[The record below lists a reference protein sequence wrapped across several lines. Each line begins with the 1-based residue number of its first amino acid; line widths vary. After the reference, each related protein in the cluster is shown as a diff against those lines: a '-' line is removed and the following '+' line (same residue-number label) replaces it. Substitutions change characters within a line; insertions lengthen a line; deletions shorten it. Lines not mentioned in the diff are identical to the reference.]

1 MKTLPIM
8 VVKKKIVSMTKEMN
22 EGDETF
28 ILKKRTDKE
37 EVTKTLEKISNGW
50 LLTVDKYPFNGEG
63 EYSCVK
69 KYFETNPLEMES
81 EEEEDSKEE
90 ESDDKMEG
98 GEFKENWDIL
108 SL

>member
-22 EGDETF
+22 QGDETF

-50 LLTVDKYPFNGEG
+50 HLTVDKYPFNGEG

-81 EEEEDSKEE
+81 EDDSKEE
-90 ESDDKMEG
+90 EYDDKMEG
-98 GEFKENWDIL
+98 GEFKENWDVL

>member
-8 VVKKKIVSMTKEMN
+8 VSKKKIVSMTKEKN
-22 EGDETF
+22 SDNETF
-28 ILKKRTDKE
+28 ILKKRTEKE

-63 EYSCVK
+63 EYSCIK
-69 KYFETNPLEMES
+69 KYFEQNPLEMES

>member
-1 MKTLPIM
+1 MKTLPIT

-81 EEEEDSKEE
+81 EEEDDSKEE

>member
-8 VVKKKIVSMTKEMN
+8 VVKKKVVSMTKEMN
-22 EGDETF
+22 AGDETF
-28 ILKKRTDKE
+28 ILKKRTEKE

-63 EYSCVK
+63 EYSCIK
-69 KYFETNPLEMES
+69 KYFEKNPLEMES
-81 EEEEDSKEE
+81 EEEEDSKES

>member
-22 EGDETF
+22 EGDENF

-81 EEEEDSKEE
+81 EKEEDSKEE

>member
-1 MKTLPIM
+1 MM
-8 VVKKKIVSMTKEMN
+8 VSKKKIVSMTKETN
-22 EGDETF
+22 SDNETF
-28 ILKKRTDKE
+28 ILKKRTEKE

-63 EYSCVK
+63 EYSCIK
-69 KYFETNPLEMES
+69 KYFEKNPLEMES
-81 EEEEDSKEE
+81 EDEDETE
-90 ESDDKMEG
+90 MESDDKMEG

>member
-1 MKTLPIM
+1 M
-8 VVKKKIVSMTKEMN
+8 
-22 EGDETF
+22 
-28 ILKKRTDKE
+28 
-37 EVTKTLEKISNGW
+37 
-50 LLTVDKYPFNGEG
+50 DKYPFNGEG
-63 EYSCVK
+63 EYSCIK

-81 EEEEDSKEE
+81 EEEEDSKES

>member
-1 MKTLPIM
+1 MKTLPMM
-8 VVKKKIVSMTKEMN
+8 VSKKKIVSMTKETN
-22 EGDETF
+22 SDNETF
-28 ILKKRTDKE
+28 ILKKRTEKE

-63 EYSCVK
+63 EYSCIK
-69 KYFETNPLEMES
+69 KYFEKNPLEMES
-81 EEEEDSKEE
+81 EDEDETE
-90 ESDDKMEG
+90 MESDDKMEG

>member
-1 MKTLPIM
+1 MMTN
-8 VVKKKIVSMTKEMN
+8 KKKMVSMTKEMN
-22 EGDETF
+22 SEKETF

-50 LLTVDKYPFNGEG
+50 ILTVDKYPFNGEG

-69 KYFETNPLEMES
+69 KYFQQNPLDA
-81 EEEEDSKEE
+81 EEETETEED
-90 ESDDKMEG
+90 DMEKG
-98 GEFKENWDIL
+98 GEFQESWDIL

>member
-1 MKTLPIM
+1 MM
-8 VVKKKIVSMTKEMN
+8 DNKKKILSLTKETN
-22 EGDETF
+22 SEKETYA
-28 ILKKRTDKE
+28 LKKRTEKE

-63 EYSCVK
+63 EYSCIK

-81 EEEEDSKEE
+81 EDDSKEE
-90 ESDDKMEG
+90 EYDDKMEG
-98 GEFKENWDIL
+98 GEFKENWDVL